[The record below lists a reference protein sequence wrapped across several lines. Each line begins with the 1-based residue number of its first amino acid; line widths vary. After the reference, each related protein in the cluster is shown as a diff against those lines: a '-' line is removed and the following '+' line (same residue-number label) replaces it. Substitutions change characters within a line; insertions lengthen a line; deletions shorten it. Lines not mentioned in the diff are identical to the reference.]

1 MRKSRFTEAQIV
13 AIIREYDAGTP
24 VAELAR
30 KHGIHANT
38 IRLWK
43 SKYQGMEVADV
54 VRLKELETD
63 NVRME
68 RIIAKLT
75 LKVCRH
81 GRADP
86 KKRLGPSQRQ
96 EAVKALQ
103 RSGLSQ
109 RAACA
114 IIRARRQSPGTLAT
128 EKAQADAKVIV
139 RLTELAQRW
148 PRRGCKRLYDRYERE
163 ARDGDEYMNVKRFR
177 RLYRLGNLQL
187 PRRRRL
193 SRAKYV
199 RGLPLRRAMAPNEIC
214 AMDFLA
220 DRLFYGRRFR
230 VHTLLDECSRY
241 SFSVSGAF
249 SFPSIA
255 VVAKLEEIA
264 HDHGYPKCLRVDNGP
279 EHIASVLERWADEHD
294 VELLFI
300 EPGKPTQNAFIE
312 SFNARVCDELLNPN
326 RFRTI
331 FTFNEDAEEWHM
343 EYNTGHP
350 HSGLDGK
357 TPEEFLALYE
367 TTRPPQLLLAS

>member
-1 MRKSRFTEAQIV
+1 M
-13 AIIREYDAGTP
+13 
-24 VAELAR
+24 
-30 KHGIHANT
+30 
-38 IRLWK
+38 
-43 SKYQGMEVADV
+43 
-54 VRLKELETD
+54 
-63 NVRME
+63 
-68 RIIAKLT
+68 
-75 LKVCRH
+75 
-81 GRADP
+81 
-86 KKRLGPSQRQ
+86 
-96 EAVKALQ
+96 KALQ

-128 EKAQADAKVIV
+128 EKAQADARVIV

-148 PRRGCKRLYDRYERE
+148 PRRGCKRLYDRYERD
-163 ARDGDEYMNVKRFR
+163 ARNGDEYMNFKRFR

-187 PRRRRL
+187 SRRRRR

-199 RGLPLRRAMAPNEIC
+199 RGLPLRRAMAPNEIW

-220 DRLFYGRRFR
+220 DRLLHGRRFR

-255 VVAKLEEIA
+255 VVAKLEEVA
-264 HDHGYPKCLRVDNGP
+264 QDHGYPKCLRVDNGP

-300 EPGKPTQNAFIE
+300 EPGRPTQNAFIE
-312 SFNARVCDELLNPN
+312 SFNARVRDELLNPN

-331 FTFNEDAEEWHM
+331 FAFNQDAEEWRM

-367 TTRPPQLLLAS
+367 TTRPPHLLLAS